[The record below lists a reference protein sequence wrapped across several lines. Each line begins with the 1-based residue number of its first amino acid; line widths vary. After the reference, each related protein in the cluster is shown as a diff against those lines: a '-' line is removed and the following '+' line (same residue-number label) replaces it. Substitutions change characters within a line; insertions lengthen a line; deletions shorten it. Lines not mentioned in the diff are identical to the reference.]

1 MEQGV
6 KTADEETDTYSR
18 QSVSLRRHSLGRSLE
33 TKEHT
38 GLSSL
43 ERDST
48 DSANSAKNVSVE
60 VPNDNAALSSVE
72 GGVNPTATATGVSFS
87 ATVAALTTA
96 FGDPTRRGIYLYVR
110 DCSREGRGVTASEVG
125 EQFRLHPNVA
135 RHHLDRLA
143 AGGYLKVTLDRPN
156 QQGAGRPSKRYR
168 ASDHLESMELLFQ
181 RNDLLVMVLNEALSL
196 LDPEQAESMAERVGE
211 SYGAYLAS
219 QMSPGA
225 AQRSVRAAMQVV
237 ADALTA
243 HGFAARLGEEGAHS
257 TVVASN
263 CPFGTLATTHP
274 VVCAVDRG
282 LVRGLLTSL
291 CGEGAT
297 NLSMY
302 SRARGDADCRAVV

>member
-1 MEQGV
+1 MDAPPGDTELRPSGD
-6 KTADEETDTYSR
+6 TPAFSPAEERIDQPGTTTD
-18 QSVSLRRHSLGRSLE
+18 
-33 TKEHT
+33 
-38 GLSSL
+38 
-43 ERDST
+43 
-48 DSANSAKNVSVE
+48 
-60 VPNDNAALSSVE
+60 
-72 GGVNPTATATGVSFS
+72 VSFS
-87 ATVAALTTA
+87 ATAAALTTA
-96 FGDPTRRGIYLYVR
+96 FGDPTRRGIYLYAR

-125 EQFRLHPNVA
+125 ERFGLHPNVA

-143 AGGYLKVTLDRPN
+143 AGGYLKVTLDRPS

-168 ASDHLESMELLFQ
+168 TADHLESVELLFQ
-181 RNDLLVMVLNEALSL
+181 RNDLLVMVLREALSL
-196 LDPEQAESMAERVGE
+196 LGPEQAESMAERVGE

-243 HGFAARLGEEGAHS
+243 HGFAARLGEEGTHS
-257 TVVASN
+257 TIVADN
-263 CPFGTLATTHP
+263 CPFGALATTHP

-291 CGEGAT
+291 CSAGAT